1 METING
7 DLLINGDLIC
17 GDDGVLEAT
26 ESVTCHFD
34 LAPEGESM
42 EKAKELFKDIPK
54 GDFNLAGR
62 EVRVEGNCL
71 VWGGIIY
78 DYKTFKGHVTAC
90 CDYKQ

>member
-17 GDDGVLEAT
+17 GDDGILEAT
-26 ESVTCHFD
+26 GSVTWHFD
-34 LAPEGESM
+34 LALDESM

-71 VWGGIIY
+71 VWGKIIY

>member
-17 GDDGVLEAT
+17 GEDGVLEAT
-26 ESVTCHFD
+26 GSVTWHFD
-34 LAPEGESM
+34 LSLDESM
-42 EKAKELFKDIPK
+42 EKAKALFKDIPK

-62 EVRVEGNCL
+62 EVRVEGNCF
-71 VWGGIIY
+71 VWGKINY

-90 CDYKQ
+90 CGYKQ